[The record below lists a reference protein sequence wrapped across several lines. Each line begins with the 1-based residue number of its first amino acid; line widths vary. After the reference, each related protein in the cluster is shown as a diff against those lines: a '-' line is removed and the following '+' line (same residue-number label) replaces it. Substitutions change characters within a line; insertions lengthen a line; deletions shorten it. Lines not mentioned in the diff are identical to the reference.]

1 MHKLY
6 TVHLYCACLAN
17 HAAEAHKSYLPPPL
31 PRGPNGRQ
39 TSVHW
44 RTLIGQFQLS
54 SIFGGGWVHGRGG
67 EQRSSLLPPGQQAD
81 QSRQQGR
88 PRGSTVVVCGTGRH
102 GLDVQHGVTLGA
114 VHVLQADLADEML
127 PVVCGIGA
135 VGQLDVVRVNLL
147 GGGQ

>member
-1 MHKLY
+1 MKIKIKIFEL
-6 TVHLYCACLAN
+6 VGAW
-17 HAAEAHKSYLPPPL
+17 EGGDQ
-31 PRGPNGRQ
+31 RG
-39 TSVHW
+39 
-44 RTLIGQFQLS
+44 
-54 SIFGGGWVHGRGG
+54 
-67 EQRSSLLPPGQQAD
+67 SLLPPGQQAD